1 MENVHEWFK
10 HNSVTANSDIF
21 QFIILGNKGS
31 HWFQTDDNIIKS
43 TSFAMLVGITIFSKL
58 NFKEHTDNTI
68 QKAYYDLY
76 ALRRLR
82 KFSALEIAKS
92 QQVPWLRMA
101 LSTVHWFGC
110 LAKKQIC
117 KG

>member
-1 MENVHEWFK
+1 
-10 HNSVTANSDIF
+10 
-21 QFIILGNKGS
+21 
-31 HWFQTDDNIIKS
+31 
-43 TSFAMLVGITIFSKL
+43 MLVGITIFSKL

-92 QQVPWLRMA
+92 QQVP
-101 LSTVHWFGC
+101 
-110 LAKKQIC
+110 
-117 KG
+117 